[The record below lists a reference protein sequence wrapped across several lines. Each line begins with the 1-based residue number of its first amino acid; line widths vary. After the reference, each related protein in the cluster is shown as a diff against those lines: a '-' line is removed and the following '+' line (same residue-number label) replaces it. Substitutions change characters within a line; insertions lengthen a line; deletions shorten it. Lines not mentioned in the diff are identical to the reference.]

1 MNQLD
6 QAKIS
11 DRKIKADRDFIQPE
25 LITGTESG
33 RCANSPG
40 WRPQGIPPH
49 ISPKADHPVAGNT
62 AYPQPQT
69 SVWSGL
75 LSQHPENYRATPIH
89 STPGPFTYL
98 VSAALCQL
106 TWLETSRNSPTY
118 LSKGRPPCRRQHSLS
133 PASDIGLVR
142 SSVTT
147 QARRYRGKW
156 INKGI
161 YRTRLRWEPG
171 GDERWV

>member
-25 LITGTESG
+25 LITGTES
-33 RCANSPG
+33 
-40 WRPQGIPPH
+40 
-49 ISPKADHPVAGNT
+49 
-62 AYPQPQT
+62 
-69 SVWSGL
+69 
-75 LSQHPENYRATPIH
+75 
-89 STPGPFTYL
+89 
-98 VSAALCQL
+98 LCQL

-147 QARRYRGKW
+147 SWKLQGHSDSLHAGTLHIPGQCGIVPTHLVGDLKEFPHISLQRPTTLSQATQP
-156 INKGI
+156 IPS
-161 YRTRLRWEPG
+161 LRHRFGPVFCHNTG
-171 GDERWV
+171 

>member
-25 LITGTESG
+25 LITGTEWGVVPTHLVGDLKEFPHISLQRPTTLSQATQPIPSLRHRFG
-33 RCANSPG
+33 PVFCHNILKTTGPLRFTPRRDPSHTWSVRHCANSPG

-75 LSQHPENYRATPIH
+75 LSQHRLGDTE
-89 STPGPFTYL
+89 
-98 VSAALCQL
+98 VS
-106 TWLETSRNSPTY
+106 
-118 LSKGRPPCRRQHSLS
+118 G
-133 PASDIGLVR
+133 
-142 SSVTT
+142 
-147 QARRYRGKW
+147 
-156 INKGI
+156 
-161 YRTRLRWEPG
+161 
-171 GDERWV
+171 